1 MGVQDGFPQ
10 LRRGHMTSSRMN
22 LSRDHDFAE
31 DRGRRHHLLI
41 AGTGRAGTSAL
52 VRYLTALGLESHLSR
67 HGEASVW
74 FDAAQAGLEDLPV
87 STINRD
93 LPYVVKSPWSY
104 QLVEEVLADP
114 QIELDAVIVPIRDL
128 TEAAAS
134 RSILQLQALHQEAD
148 WMVQMS
154 TTWEHWGSA
163 PGGIVF
169 SLNPID
175 QARLLAVG
183 FHRLLERLVQA
194 DVPTVLLAF
203 PRLVSD
209 PDYLFGKLSPVL
221 PIEVPIERA
230 REVHA
235 ATFSAALV
243 RVEGELSDEE
253 SKVSSVL
260 GEFQGPSLR
269 ALDNAA
275 LRRSLIQ
282 LRNQL
287 AEVGASR
294 TALERER
301 DMLRD
306 QLKLQRSRAAEVEH
320 QAAEKDQL
328 QREVLALRESRSW
341 RTTWPLRALSRAMR
355 VGSRSRS
362 V

>member
-1 MGVQDGFPQ
+1 
-10 LRRGHMTSSRMN
+10 
-22 LSRDHDFAE
+22 
-31 DRGRRHHLLI
+31 
-41 AGTGRAGTSAL
+41 
-52 VRYLTALGLESHLSR
+52 
-67 HGEASVW
+67 
-74 FDAAQAGLEDLPV
+74 
-87 STINRD
+87 

-104 QLVEEVLADP
+104 QVVEEVLTDP
-114 QIELDAVIVPIRDL
+114 QIQLDAVIVPVRDL

-134 RSILQLQALHQEAD
+134 RTILQLQALHQEAD
-148 WMVQMS
+148 WMARLS
-154 TTWEHWGSA
+154 TTWEHWSSA

-203 PRLVSD
+203 PRLALD

-230 REVHA
+230 REAHA
-235 ATFSAALV
+235 ATFSDAMV
-243 RVEGELSDEE
+243 RVEGELSDETQL
-253 SKVSSVL
+253 SSVF
-260 GEFQGPSLR
+260 GEVQGPSLR

-287 AEVGASR
+287 AEAEASR
-294 TALERER
+294 TALEGER

-306 QLKLQRSRAAEVEH
+306 QLEQQAAEAER
-320 QAAEKDQL
+320 AGGEKDQL
-328 QREVLALRESRSW
+328 QREILALRSSRSW
-341 RTTWPLRALSRAMR
+341 RITGPLRALSRAVR
-355 VGSRSRS
+355 VASRSRS
-362 V
+362 VRRRY